1 MKKILFLHGFFA
13 SGQCVPALAL
23 SESFER
29 RIEVLMP
36 DLPMHPKEA
45 LEFIRELIDREKPDL
60 LVGNSCGSFYAQM
73 VAPIVG
79 IPALLGN
86 PHFQMTEFLKQ
97 RIGKHQYKSPR
108 KDGKQDF
115 SIHESLIDEF
125 AELEAIQFNY
135 CNPYYKDRIWGLFGE
150 QDTLAHFEPLFL
162 EHYTHSFHFPG
173 GHTPTAEEVRDWYVP
188 LAEQMLAVFPLPE
201 NGIRYFQHF
210 KGGHYRYVRTA
221 FDSETKERMVIYQAL
236 YGDKQ
241 YWVRPEKMFFET
253 VNRDGR
259 KIARFTELNE
269 QQEQSL
275 R

>member
-188 LAEQMLAVFPLPE
+188 LAEQMLAEFPLPE